1 MTKALLAE
9 DRVHAFSFEDT
20 TDVGMSWYLT
30 QNEVKC
36 LRQEVY
42 SDYNRDQW
50 EKLRLILKEPTDTA
64 ESEPTS

>member
-1 MTKALLAE
+1 M
-9 DRVHAFSFEDT
+9 DT

-64 ESEPTS
+64 GSEPTS

>member
-1 MTKALLAE
+1 M
-9 DRVHAFSFEDT
+9 DT

-30 QNEVKC
+30 QNKVKF

-50 EKLRLILKEPTDTA
+50 EKLRLIL
-64 ESEPTS
+64 